1 MDIQFGGVRLLLMP
15 SVTPYSCP
23 TLITNRMVLEVL
35 LEHNLLSCQ
44 LREEDFFKPLTAWLL
59 PVGKEITVSTLC
71 WGRWGAKPVSE
82 NSKTDTGMGDFW

>member
-1 MDIQFGGVRLLLMP
+1 MRSGGLLVDIQFGGVRLLLMP

-44 LREEDFFKPLTAWLL
+44 LREEDFLNLSLRGFCQLVK
-59 PVGKEITVSTLC
+59 K
-71 WGRWGAKPVSE
+71 
-82 NSKTDTGMGDFW
+82 